1 MSESMWHYCK
11 ANKKDTTNHEVFKIM
26 NCKGILTS
34 VLLMSGLTSVA
45 QTLKLNDKGYYET
58 RGVNVMVYS
67 NPFSAAFY
75 DEKRSGI
82 DIIHHGVM
90 TITNGGVRFN
100 ETPEQWN
107 LVPEMRDRKV
117 DKATGEVTVQLYYK
131 EYDFEPRL
139 KVRPQGEGFAIEVY
153 LDKEVPAELQGKAC
167 FNLEFLPSAYWNHTY
182 FVDGKPNYFP
192 RYPVSDTET
201 RPLDQKAKQV
211 NDLITSDTRGTGRF
225 VSPKPIA
232 EGHRFVMAPD
242 DPLQMVTISSE
253 TALQLYDGRILAQ
266 NGWLVVHSFLPAS
279 KTGKVLEWLVE
290 PNSVKDWVR
299 EPVIGFSQ
307 VGYTPD
313 QRKTAI
319 IELDPNDKQLTT
331 AEIYRVG
338 TDGKPVLAKKATA
351 TNWGQYMRYNY
362 LMADFSDVKEP
373 GIYYIKYGDLKTNSF
388 PIADDVY
395 AKVWMPTI
403 DVWFPVQMDHMAVKE
418 GYRVWH
424 NAPHLDDVVQA
435 PVNIPHFDMF
445 QMGSESF
452 SPYKDYEHIDGFDA
466 GGWFDAGDW
475 DIEGNSHANVVTT
488 FSTIWDLFR
497 LQRDETMVDKEKKY
511 VNIHFAD
518 GKPDLLQ
525 QIEHGV
531 LPLVTIVEKIG
542 HACRGINHA
551 TLYQYNRLDE
561 PSTITD
567 NKVGTGD
574 ERWLFTYYNSG
585 MTTAFMTSL
594 AAASRALKDFNPELS
609 DRCLKAAV
617 KLWNDNE
624 GKLQPRELQTPGFQL
639 FLTTGDK
646 KYIEGLEQNILA
658 SFVGRNGRT
667 QVYNIGFALQAAP
680 YMSKDFLDKLRPYVE
695 QYKQQLDRQM
705 KTSPYGVTAYGTGWG
720 NTGSVVSQGMNCYYA
735 NKYFPDIISKDE
747 VYKCADFIFG
757 CHPYHNRSFVM
768 GVGVRPKNVS
778 YGNNRADFSFI
789 PGALVPG
796 LILLQPDYMENKD
809 DWPFFW
815 GQNEA
820 TIAGNAQYLLFG
832 LMLSNLK

>member
-1 MSESMWHYCK
+1 ML
-11 ANKKDTTNHEVFKIM
+11 A
-26 NCKGILTS
+26 S
-34 VLLMSGLTSVA
+34 VLLMSSMTSMA

-100 ETPEQWN
+100 ETPEQWD
-107 LVPEMRDRKV
+107 LVPEMRVRKV

-131 EYDFEPRL
+131 EYNFEPRL

-266 NGWLVVHSFLPAS
+266 NGWFVVHSFLPAG
-279 KTGKVLEWLVE
+279 KTGKVQEWLVE

-299 EPVIGFSQ
+299 EPVVGFSQ
-307 VGYTPD
+307 VGYTPN

-331 AEIYRVG
+331 TEIYRVG

-351 TNWGQYMRYNY
+351 TNGGQYMRYNY

-594 AAASRALKDFNPELS
+594 AAASRALKDFNRLS
-609 DRCLKAAV
+609 WV
-617 KLWNDNE
+617 
-624 GKLQPRELQTPGFQL
+624 
-639 FLTTGDK
+639 
-646 KYIEGLEQNILA
+646 
-658 SFVGRNGRT
+658 
-667 QVYNIGFALQAAP
+667 
-680 YMSKDFLDKLRPYVE
+680 
-695 QYKQQLDRQM
+695 
-705 KTSPYGVTAYGTGWG
+705 
-720 NTGSVVSQGMNCYYA
+720 
-735 NKYFPDIISKDE
+735 
-747 VYKCADFIFG
+747 
-757 CHPYHNRSFVM
+757 
-768 GVGVRPKNVS
+768 
-778 YGNNRADFSFI
+778 
-789 PGALVPG
+789 
-796 LILLQPDYMENKD
+796 
-809 DWPFFW
+809 
-815 GQNEA
+815 
-820 TIAGNAQYLLFG
+820 
-832 LMLSNLK
+832 

>member
-1 MSESMWHYCK
+1 MNSRKFLTFAIVSIMTVSM
-11 ANKKDTTNHEVFKIM
+11 
-26 NCKGILTS
+26 
-34 VLLMSGLTSVA
+34 SVA
-45 QTLKLNDKGYYET
+45 QTLRLNDKGYYET

-82 DIIHHGVM
+82 DIVHHGVM

-100 ETPEQWN
+100 ETPEQWD
-107 LVPEMRDRKV
+107 LVPEMRDRKI
-117 DKATGEVTVQLYYK
+117 DKESGEITVQLYYK

-182 FVDGKPNYFP
+182 FVDGKPHYFP

-201 RPLDQKAKQV
+201 RPLEQKAKQV

-242 DPLQMVTISSE
+242 DPLRMVTISSKD
-253 TALQLYDGRILAQ
+253 ALQLYDGRILAQ
-266 NGWLVVHSFLPAS
+266 NGWFVVHSFLPAG

-307 VGYTPD
+307 VGYTPA
-313 QRKTAI
+313 QRKTAV
-319 IELDPNDKQLTT
+319 IELDPNAKALATT
-331 AEIYRVG
+331 EIYRVG
-338 TDGKPVLAKKATA
+338 ADGKSVLAKKAEA
-351 TNWGQYMRYNY
+351 RNWGMYMRYNY
-362 LMADFSDVKEP
+362 LVADFSDVKEP
-373 GIYYIKYGDLKTNSF
+373 GIYYIKYGDQKTNSF
-388 PIADDVY
+388 PVADDVY

-488 FSTIWDLFR
+488 FSTIWDLFK
-497 LQRDETMVDKEKKY
+497 LQRDETMVDKDKKY

-594 AAASRALKDFNPELS
+594 AAAARSLKDFNPELS
-609 DRCLKAAV
+609 KRCLNAAV
-617 KLWNDNE
+617 KLWDDNV

-639 FLTTGDK
+639 FLTTGNK
-646 KYIEGLEQNILA
+646 KYIENLEQNILA
-658 SFVGRNGRT
+658 SFVGRNGRP
-667 QVYNIGFALQAAP
+667 QVRNIGFALQIAP
-680 YMSKDFLDKLRPYVE
+680 YMSKEYLEKLRPYV
-695 QYKQQLDRQM
+695 QLYKDQLDNQM

-720 NTGSVVSQGMNCYYA
+720 NTGSVVGQGMNCYYA
-735 NKYFPDIISKDE
+735 NKYFPDIIGKDE

-757 CHPYHNRSFVM
+757 CHPYHNRSFVT
-768 GVGVRPKNVS
+768 GVGVLPKNVS

-820 TIAGNAQYLLFG
+820 TIAGNASYLLFG